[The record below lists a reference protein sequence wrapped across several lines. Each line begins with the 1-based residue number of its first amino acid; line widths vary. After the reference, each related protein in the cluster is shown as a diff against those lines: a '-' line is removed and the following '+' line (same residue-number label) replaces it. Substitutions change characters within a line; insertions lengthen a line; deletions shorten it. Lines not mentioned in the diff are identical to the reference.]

1 MSAVS
6 IFLLG
11 TVALTNVAL
20 VGYLLADRNRMVKPP
35 EENKPEKP
43 SEVEVEQ
50 PPTETVSPTSRVGG
64 SKFDVDEFMKKFE
77 QLEQGVIR
85 MNRTLDRIEGD
96 VRFKDVEFTN
106 DEDKPSDEE
115 IAKDEAMST
124 DNSENYPQVAPE
136 NLDKVFED
144 ARIEEFEGDTV
155 SSPSATGFT
164 TEEIEESVSI
174 VNDPNSTSD
183 AKAKAGRVL
192 ISMRDTNF
200 SDAVLADEKI
210 QNDLLECYRQSLR
223 SDIEDKESLKQKPK
237 NSTPLQSPAVESKA
251 PSTDV
256 PPPKKKG
263 FHISKNFDDFNPEDL
278 IRK

>member
-20 VGYLLADRNRMVKPP
+20 VGYLLADRNRTVKPP
-35 EENKPEKP
+35 EESKPEKP
-43 SEVEVEQ
+43 PEVVSEQ
-50 PPTETVSPTSRVGG
+50 TPAETVSPTSRVGG

-77 QLEQGVIR
+77 QLEQGVKR

-96 VRFKDVEFTN
+96 VRFKDVEFVN

-115 IAKDEAMST
+115 IAQDEALSKDSL
-124 DNSENYPQVAPE
+124 DNNPQVATE

-144 ARIEEFEGDTV
+144 ARIEEFDGDMV
-155 SSPSATGFT
+155 SSPSASGFT
-164 TEEIEESVSI
+164 TEEIEESVAI
-174 VNDPNSTSD
+174 VKDPGSSLG
-183 AKAKAGRVL
+183 ARAKAGRVL

-200 SDAVLADEKI
+200 SDAVLSDEKI
-210 QNDLLECYRQSLR
+210 QEDLFECYRQSLR
-223 SDIEDKESLKQKPK
+223 SDIEDKESRKRQPK
-237 NSTPLQSPAVESKA
+237 ESTPSQSQTVKTKTPDTSI
-251 PSTDV
+251 
-256 PPPKKKG
+256 PPKKKG
-263 FHISKNFDDFNPEDL
+263 FHISENFDDFNPEDL